1 MPESWD
7 TSTTGTWGSGTTR
20 RGTCS
25 RARKTATH
33 IATAILGLTTT
44 ALLSGG
50 LHYDNLLQET
60 PHLVGGTKIAAAAI
74 GWSATSTAILPGIQ
88 AAAKWPGKKT
98 TGAMAAT
105 GISAALGVA
114 LTAVA
119 ASVEAQYTP
128 EAIVTELN
136 HHMSSY
142 GSSAQIAREIDGL
155 QHMYG
160 CCGSEGPDT
169 YEKGREHITGEVP
182 RSCCADQN
190 PDCDRLDTVQLN
202 QEGCAQPLSD
212 EIAEALHV
220 LTALL
225 IAQTWALTL
234 ATATAA
240 CVGIG
245 RCEART

>member
-1 MPESWD
+1 M
-7 TSTTGTWGSGTTR
+7 
-20 RGTCS
+20 
-25 RARKTATH
+25 
-33 IATAILGLTTT
+33 
-44 ALLSGG
+44 
-50 LHYDNLLQET
+50 
-60 PHLVGGTKIAAAAI
+60 GGTKIAAAAI

-142 GSSAQIAREIDGL
+142 GSSAEIAREIDGL

-160 CCGSEGPDT
+160 CCGAEGPDT

>member
-1 MPESWD
+1 MTEPWD
-7 TSTTGTWGSGTTR
+7 TSTTGTWGSGSHP
-20 RGTCS
+20 GKCP

-33 IATAILGLTTT
+33 VATAILGLTTT
-44 ALLSGG
+44 ALLSSG

-88 AAAKWPGKKT
+88 AAAKWPGKKS

-105 GISAALGVA
+105 GISAAIGVA

-119 ASVEAQYTP
+119 ASVEAQFTP
-128 EAIVTELN
+128 ETVVAELDRHMAAYGKSPAI
-136 HHMSSY
+136 S
-142 GSSAQIAREIDGL
+142 REIDSL
-155 QHMYG
+155 QRMYG

-169 YEKGREHITGEVP
+169 YERGREHITGEVP
-182 RSCCADQN
+182 TSCCAN
-190 PDCDRLDTVQLN
+190 HKSDCDLLDTIQISE
-202 QEGCAQPLSD
+202 EGCAQPLSD
-212 EIAEALHV
+212 EIAAALHV

-225 IAQTWALTL
+225 IAQTWALIL

-240 CVGIG
+240 LVGLG
-245 RCEART
+245 Q